1 MMFHAAQLSQPSEFF
16 FILHPSPFT
25 LHTCGVKRERTEAI
39 VLQTFQARERDKLVV
54 FITPDHGKRKGW
66 VYGVRSNRV
75 RFGASLELLAKISIG
90 YLEKESEE
98 IVRIESVD
106 LIRSLFDVHQEL
118 RTSLAATYIAETI
131 DTFSQSD
138 DPSELTYR
146 LLDRSSEALL
156 ETRNAVAVVAY
167 VEIWILKLAGI
178 FPSMRD
184 CARCHGPLTRPLRH
198 DEAQNGFVCP
208 DCATRSA
215 VLPNAIVDVLERI
228 LRVPVSE
235 FAAQT
240 HSVEAMFEIRSIAR
254 AARRNFLGHELKS
267 HDLLES
273 VLARA

>member
-1 MMFHAAQLSQPSEFF
+1 M
-16 FILHPSPFT
+16 
-25 LHTCGVKRERTEAI
+25 KRERTEAI

-90 YLEKESEE
+90 YLEKEQDE

-106 LIRSLFDVHQEL
+106 LIRSLFDVHQDL

-156 ETRNAVAVVAY
+156 ATRNAEAVVAY
-167 VEIWILKLAGI
+167 VEIWILKLTGI
-178 FPSMRD
+178 FPSMRE
-184 CARCHGPLTRPLRH
+184 CARCHNPLARPLRY
-198 DEAQNGFVCP
+198 DEKNNGFVCP
-208 DCATRSA
+208 DCATRSG
-215 VLPNAIVDVLERI
+215 VLPNDVVDVLEQL
-228 LRVPVSE
+228 LRLPAMD
-235 FAAQT
+235 FAAGT
-240 HSVEAMFEIRSIAR
+240 HSDEAIFEIRSIAR
-254 AARRNFLGHELKS
+254 TTRRNFLGHELKS

-273 VLARA
+273 VLARG